1 MQREVDEAASVFDRA
16 EGNVGVS
23 RRRVLGGMM
32 ALAAT
37 ATSPARAN
45 AACRCPSDAAMFYL
59 YRRFELAAKAI
70 AANSGEEQIR
80 SYKQMTAYAN
90 AMALIP
96 AHTEQAI
103 ETKRAASRWVF
114 CDGPFK
120 MSLPFQVVKDL
131 TASADRDA

>member
-1 MQREVDEAASVFDRA
+1 
-16 EGNVGVS
+16 
-23 RRRVLGGMM
+23 
-32 ALAAT
+32 
-37 ATSPARAN
+37 
-45 AACRCPSDAAMFYL
+45 MFYL